1 MKKSPAAA
9 IALSML
15 VYPGIGHFL
24 FKRWMRGVSWAVV
37 FSVVLFSVM
46 AVMGVTLSQMSTQMM
61 SPTGDVEFDLR
72 QLALGAALGLAT
84 FLVWGLAAADAWWVS
99 RQTPA
104 VKEAPGLTP
113 DAG

>member
-1 MKKSPAAA
+1 MKKSPVAA

-15 VYPGIGHFL
+15 VYPGTGHFL
-24 FKRWMRGVSWAVV
+24 FKRWVRGVSWAVV

-46 AVMGVTLSQMSTQMM
+46 AVMGVTLSQMSTQIM

-84 FLVWGLAAADAWWVS
+84 CLVWGLAAADAWWVS

-104 VKEAPGLTP
+104 VTEAPGLTP
-113 DAG
+113 EAG